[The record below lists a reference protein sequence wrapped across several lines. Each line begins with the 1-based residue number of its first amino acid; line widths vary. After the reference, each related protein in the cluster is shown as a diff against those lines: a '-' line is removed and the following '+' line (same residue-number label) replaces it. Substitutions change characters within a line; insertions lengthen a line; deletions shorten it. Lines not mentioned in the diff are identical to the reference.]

1 MYPRGSQASRYLT
14 GQRTGRRAHIS
25 VKAPPPS
32 PETGHNG
39 FGSVDALREEI
50 ESRHP
55 RVSWVSHVHGPYPYP
70 VIRRGR
76 SNRSSPEGCGTPCVV
91 GEGEG
96 PLVGTP
102 ALPHL
107 ALIHRSAWNR
117 YSANFALTEFSE
129 VVGSAAWVGT
139 LETLPH
145 SSGEACSCLLGA
157 SGVGQPL
164 YRIHTLW
171 YRNSLGECSPRARLY
186 RSDGHG
192 GLQVRRQH

>member
-107 ALIHRSAWNR
+107 ALIHRSAWR
-117 YSANFALTEFSE
+117 DCMKK
-129 VVGSAAWVGT
+129 
-139 LETLPH
+139 P
-145 SSGEACSCLLGA
+145 
-157 SGVGQPL
+157 
-164 YRIHTLW
+164 
-171 YRNSLGECSPRARLY
+171 
-186 RSDGHG
+186 
-192 GLQVRRQH
+192 QVRANRLSMRRLMAAYTNASLIAHNFS